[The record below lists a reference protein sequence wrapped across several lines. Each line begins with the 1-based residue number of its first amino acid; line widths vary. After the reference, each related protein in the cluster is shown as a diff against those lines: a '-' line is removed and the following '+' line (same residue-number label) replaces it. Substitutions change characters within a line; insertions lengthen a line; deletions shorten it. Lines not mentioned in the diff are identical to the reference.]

1 MTTHMNILK
10 EIKTSLVVAAILLV
24 ICCGV
29 YPLVIF
35 GAGQLLFPKQAN
47 GSLVLDEKGSAIAST
62 LLAQNFTAD
71 KYFNPRPSA
80 AGTGYDSTSSGGSNY
95 GATSEALHDAVK
107 QRVADYRKANNLP
120 DTQSV
125 PADAVEASGSGLDPH
140 ISLKNAALQVPRVAK
155 ARNVSEDDLKALVIK
170 YTDGRDFGIL
180 GEPGVNIVKLN
191 LALDGKYK

>member
-1 MTTHMNILK
+1 MNILN
-10 EIKTSLVVAAILLV
+10 EIKTSIIVTATLLV
-24 ICCGV
+24 ICCGI
-29 YPLVIF
+29 YPLVVF

-47 GSLVLDEKGSAIAST
+47 GSLVLDNNGKPIAST
-62 LLAQNFTAD
+62 LLGQTFSAD
-71 KYFNPRPSA
+71 KYFTPRPSA

-95 GATSEALHDAVK
+95 GATSQALHDAVK

-120 DTQSV
+120 DSQPV

-140 ISLKNAALQVPRVAK
+140 ISLKNAALQIPRVAK
-155 ARNVSEDDLKALVIK
+155 ARGISEDDLKALVAK

>member
-1 MTTHMNILK
+1 MNILK
-10 EIKTSLVVAAILLV
+10 ELKTSAIVTLVLLV

-35 GAGQLLFPKQAN
+35 GAGQLLLPHQAN
-47 GSLVLDEKGSAIAST
+47 GSLVLDSSGKPIAST
-62 LLAQNFTAD
+62 LLAQNFAAD
-71 KYFNPRPSA
+71 KYFNPRASA

-95 GATSEALHDAVK
+95 GATSQALHDAVK

-120 DTQSV
+120 DTQPV
-125 PADAVEASGSGLDPH
+125 PADAVTASGSGLDPH
-140 ISLKNAALQVPRVAK
+140 ISLENAALQLPRVAK
-155 ARNVSEDDLKALVIK
+155 ARDMSEADLKALIDK
-170 YTDGRDFGIL
+170 CTDGRDFGIL

>member
-1 MTTHMNILK
+1 MNILK
-10 EIKTSLVVAAILLV
+10 EIKTSIIVAVILLV
-24 ICCGV
+24 ICCGI
-29 YPLVIF
+29 YPLIVF
-35 GAGQLLFPKQAN
+35 GAGQLLFSKQAN
-47 GSLVLDEKGSAIAST
+47 GSLVWDDQGKPIAST

-80 AGTGYDSTSSGGSNY
+80 AGTGYDSTSSGGSNL
-95 GATSEALHDAVK
+95 GATSQALHDAVK
-107 QRVADYRKANNLP
+107 QRVADYRKANSLP
-120 DTQSV
+120 DSQPV

-155 ARNVSEDDLKALVIK
+155 ARSMSEDDLKALVAR
-170 YTDGRDFGIL
+170 YTDGPDFGVL

>member
-1 MTTHMNILK
+1 MNILK
-10 EIKTSLVVAAILLV
+10 EIKTSIVVTAILLV

-29 YPLVIF
+29 YPLVVF
-35 GAGQLLFPKQAN
+35 GAGQLLFSKQAN
-47 GSLVLDEKGSAIAST
+47 GSLVLDDKGKLIAST

-71 KYFNPRPSA
+71 KYFAPRPSA

-95 GATSEALHDAVK
+95 GATSQALHDAVK

-120 DTQSV
+120 DSQVV

-140 ISLKNAALQVPRVAK
+140 ISLNNAALQLPRVAK
-155 ARNVSEDDLKALVIK
+155 ARGISEDDLKALVAK

>member
-1 MTTHMNILK
+1 MNLLK
-10 EIKTSLVVAAILLV
+10 ELKTSAIVTLVLLV

-35 GAGQLLFPKQAN
+35 GAGQLLFSRQAN
-47 GSLVLDEKGSAIAST
+47 GSLVLDDQGKPIAST

-95 GATSEALHDAVK
+95 GATSQALHDAVK
-107 QRVADYRKANNLP
+107 QRVSDYRKANNLP
-120 DTQSV
+120 DSQLV

-140 ISLKNAALQVPRVAK
+140 ISLNNAALQLPRVAK
-155 ARNVSEDDLKALVIK
+155 ARGISEDDLKALVAK

>member
-1 MTTHMNILK
+1 MNILK
-10 EIKTSLVVAAILLV
+10 EIKTSLIVTAILLV

-47 GSLVLDEKGSAIAST
+47 GSLVLDGNGKPIAST

-95 GATSEALHDAVK
+95 GATSQALHDAVK
-107 QRVADYRKANNLP
+107 QRVSDYRKANHLTNDQL
-120 DTQSV
+120 V
-125 PADAVEASGSGLDPH
+125 PADAVTASGSGLDPH

-155 ARNVSEDDLKALVIK
+155 ARGMSEDDLKALVVK

>member
-1 MTTHMNILK
+1 MNLLK
-10 EIKTSLVVAAILLV
+10 ELKTSAIVTLILLI
-24 ICCGV
+24 ICCGI

-47 GSLVLDEKGSAIAST
+47 GSLVLDDQGKPIAST
-62 LLAQNFTAD
+62 LLGQAFGAD

-80 AGTGYDSTSSGGSNY
+80 AGTGNGYDSTSSSGSNL
-95 GATSEALHDAVK
+95 GATSQTLHDNVK

-120 DTQSV
+120 DDQPV

-140 ISLKNAALQVPRVAK
+140 ISVKNALLQLARVAK
-155 ARNVSEDDLKALVIK
+155 ARNLGEDDLKKLVGQ

-180 GEPGVNIVKLN
+180 GKPGVNIVKLN

>member
-1 MTTHMNILK
+1 MNIFK
-10 EIKTSLVVAAILLV
+10 EIKTSLIVTAILLV

-29 YPLVIF
+29 YPLVVF
-35 GAGQLLFPKQAN
+35 GAGQLFFPKQAN
-47 GSLVLDEKGSAIAST
+47 GSLVLDDKGKPIAST

-95 GATSEALHDAVK
+95 GATSQALHDAVK
-107 QRVADYRKANNLP
+107 QRVADYRKANHLA
-120 DTQSV
+120 DDELV

-140 ISLKNAALQVPRVAK
+140 ISLNNAALQLPRVAK
-155 ARNVSEDDLKALVIK
+155 ARGISKDDLKKLVDQ

-180 GEPGVNIVKLN
+180 GDPGVNIVKLN